1 MTQPL
6 RPHPSLSEYHA
17 TEPDR
22 LDYLKFLFDR
32 TAEYYDRANW
42 LFSSGTGQWYRRR
55 ALRRAVFLRGM
66 RLLDVAVWQ
75 RDWLL
80 PPHTA
85 SRVAKAD
92 IIGLDPSERMLHEA
106 RRKLAVP
113 LIMGQAEALPLADSS
128 VDFVSLGYALR
139 HVSNLSTAFAEFHR
153 VLRPGGRL
161 LNSWRSAGLMG
172 ASPTHSPRPTWGG
185 WCLSSRW
192 LKPKSELAAL
202 MRYHWDTIEHC
213 VSPETILAQL
223 SKSGFSEIICETE
236 SAPVPGLSFA
246 QAYRLSL
253 LGVPGVMELLLSPRF
268 CS

>member
-6 RPHPSLSEYHA
+6 HPHPALTEYHA

-22 LDYLKFLFDR
+22 LDYLKSLFDG

-42 LFSSGTGQWYRRR
+42 LFSFCTGQWYRRR
-55 ALRRAVFLRGM
+55 ALRRAGFLRGM
-66 RLLDVAVWQ
+66 RLLDVAVGTG
-75 RDWLL
+75 LV
-80 PPHTA
+80 A
-85 SRVAKAD
+85 SAAHRVTGGEAD

-106 RRKLAVP
+106 RRKLPVP

-161 LNSWRSAGLMG
+161 LILEIG
-172 ASPTHSPRPTWGG
+172 RPDGRIAYALAATYLGRVVPF
-185 WCLSSRW
+185 LSRW

-223 SKSGFSEIICETE
+223 SKSGFSEISCETD
-236 SAPVPGLSFA
+236 LHLFR
-246 QAYRLSL
+246 AYRSRKPT
-253 LGVPGVMELLLSPRF
+253 V
-268 CS
+268 